1 MKKFNSLRAELYEAT
16 CPVATMDLHENVK
29 NRQHA
34 IDEYLYGPANPNE
47 PGDHW
52 NKIAKVWGISV
63 ENAKT
68 MTCGNCAA
76 FDISDKMRKCIEVG
90 MQGKLFVDGTANNV
104 GSTSRHRPFDVPKSL
119 VWFKTVSKDRG
130 IWFLGQRG
138 DLLKLNPKFNTKLF
152 DIINVNLNVH
162 LTLVKNMSSNF
173 SNTLQLPVWIYI
185 VSVII

>member
-1 MKKFNSLRAELYEAT
+1 MKRFNSLRLELYEAT
-16 CPVATMDLHENVK
+16 CPLATMDLHENVR

-52 NKIAKVWGISV
+52 DNVAKVWGISV

-90 MQGKLFVDGTANNV
+90 MQGTEKAADAMATAEKADLGYCNILHFKCAGTRTCKLWLTDGPIDN
-104 GSTSRHRPFDVPKSL
+104 
-119 VWFKTVSKDRG
+119 KDR
-130 IWFLGQRG
+130 
-138 DLLKLNPKFNTKLF
+138 T
-152 DIINVNLNVH
+152 
-162 LTLVKNMSSNF
+162 M
-173 SNTLQLPVWIYI
+173 
-185 VSVII
+185 

>member
-1 MKKFNSLRAELYEAT
+1 MKRFNSLRLELYEAT
-16 CPVATMDLHENVK
+16 CPLATMDLHENVR

-52 NKIAKVWGISV
+52 DKVAKVWGISV

-90 MQGKLFVDGTANNV
+90 MQGNEKAADAMATAEKADLGYCNILHFKCAGTRTCKLWLTDGPIDN
-104 GSTSRHRPFDVPKSL
+104 
-119 VWFKTVSKDRG
+119 KDR
-130 IWFLGQRG
+130 
-138 DLLKLNPKFNTKLF
+138 T
-152 DIINVNLNVH
+152 
-162 LTLVKNMSSNF
+162 M
-173 SNTLQLPVWIYI
+173 
-185 VSVII
+185 

>member
-1 MKKFNSLRAELYEAT
+1 MKRFNSLRLELYEAT
-16 CPVATMDLHENVK
+16 CPLATMDLHENVR

-52 NKIAKVWGISV
+52 DKVAKVWGISV

-90 MQGKLFVDGTANNV
+90 MQGTEKAADAMATAEKADLGYCNILHFKCAGTRTCKLWLTDGPIDN
-104 GSTSRHRPFDVPKSL
+104 
-119 VWFKTVSKDRG
+119 KDR
-130 IWFLGQRG
+130 
-138 DLLKLNPKFNTKLF
+138 T
-152 DIINVNLNVH
+152 
-162 LTLVKNMSSNF
+162 M
-173 SNTLQLPVWIYI
+173 
-185 VSVII
+185 

>member
-1 MKKFNSLRAELYEAT
+1 MKKFNSLRLELYEAT
-16 CPVATMDLHENVK
+16 CPLATMDLHENVR

-52 NKIAKVWGISV
+52 DKVAKVWGISV

-90 MQGKLFVDGTANNV
+90 MQGNEKAADAMATAEKADLGYCNILHFKCAGTRTCKLWLTDGPIDN
-104 GSTSRHRPFDVPKSL
+104 
-119 VWFKTVSKDRG
+119 KDR
-130 IWFLGQRG
+130 
-138 DLLKLNPKFNTKLF
+138 T
-152 DIINVNLNVH
+152 
-162 LTLVKNMSSNF
+162 M
-173 SNTLQLPVWIYI
+173 
-185 VSVII
+185 

>member
-1 MKKFNSLRAELYEAT
+1 MKRFISLRLELYEAT
-16 CPVATMDLHENVK
+16 CPLATMDLHENVR

-52 NKIAKVWGISV
+52 DKVAKVWGISV

-90 MQGKLFVDGTANNV
+90 MQGTEKAADAMATAEKADLGYCNILHFKCAGTRTCKLWLTDGPIDN
-104 GSTSRHRPFDVPKSL
+104 
-119 VWFKTVSKDRG
+119 KDR
-130 IWFLGQRG
+130 
-138 DLLKLNPKFNTKLF
+138 T
-152 DIINVNLNVH
+152 
-162 LTLVKNMSSNF
+162 M
-173 SNTLQLPVWIYI
+173 
-185 VSVII
+185 